1 VIFVKG
7 LLERLSFRGLEW
19 TYLVIPLS
27 ILAIAASTRLLQFE
41 DEVPAA
47 KSKEADE

>member
-7 LLERLSFRGLEW
+7 LLERLSFRSLEW

-27 ILAIAASTRLLQFE
+27 ILAIATSTRLLRLDSE
-41 DEVPAA
+41 EPAPP
-47 KSKEADE
+47 SEEESV